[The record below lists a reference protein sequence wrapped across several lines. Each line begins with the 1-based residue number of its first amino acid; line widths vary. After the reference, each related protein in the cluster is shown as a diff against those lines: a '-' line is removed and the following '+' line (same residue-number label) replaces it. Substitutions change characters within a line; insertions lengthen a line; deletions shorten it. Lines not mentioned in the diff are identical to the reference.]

1 MPLRVAIFGATSGI
15 ATEVARLYAQ
25 SGATLVLAGRDRAA
39 LEALAADFTVRGA
52 TAVDIR
58 TGDLGAIAGLDALVA
73 QVWDTADGLDLALI
87 AHGSLPDHAAVRDDP
102 LALAEAVNL
111 NFTSAAALCAALA
124 PRFEA
129 RRAGMLAV
137 LTSVAGD
144 RGRQSNYVYGAAKG
158 GLQRYLEGLR
168 HRLHPSGVKVLDI
181 RPGFVST
188 RMTAHLPSGGPLW
201 ATPKRVAK
209 DIARAA
215 AGRGGVLYT
224 PWFWRPIMLIVRL
237 TPAAVFHRSRL

>member
-1 MPLRVAIFGATSGI
+1 MALRVAIFGATSGI
-15 ATEVARLYAQ
+15 AAEVARIHAEK
-25 SGATLVLAGRDRAA
+25 GATLVLVGRDRPS
-39 LEALAADFTVRGA
+39 LETLAVDLIVRGA
-52 TAVDIR
+52 SGAHIVS
-58 TGDLGAIAGLDALVA
+58 GDLADIAGLSALVGQA
-73 QVWDTADGLDLALI
+73 WEMAEGLDMALI
-87 AHGSLPDHAAVRDDP
+87 AHGSLPVHEIVRDDP
-102 LALAEAVNL
+102 LALAEAINL
-111 NFTSAAALCAALA
+111 NFVSAAALCAALA

-129 RRAGMLAV
+129 RHAGVLAV
-137 LTSVAGD
+137 ITSVAGD

-158 GLQRYLEGLR
+158 GLQRFLEGLR
-168 HRLHPSGVKVLDI
+168 HRLYPSGVTVLDI

-201 ATPKRVAK
+201 ATPRRVAK

-215 AGRGGVLYT
+215 AGGGGVLYT